1 VNRVVVQALRR
12 KWILLAAGLPVVIG
26 LLIAGGYLLL
36 RAEKQRAE
44 IDEPAKPEAPP
55 DLEKLREPFISGIQA
70 VQRGDG
76 RDAIRHLSSFDFG
89 PRVVEE
95 YRLYYLSRAQQLD
108 GNIADARRTLARLVA
123 RSPRLVQGT
132 DAGFSLAGIH
142 LHRGAPRAA
151 AAVYQGIASRTDN
164 AAIAGTARWQELEAR
179 FVTGELDA
187 LFDAAR
193 LIAVRSPRAPQ
204 AGDAIAV
211 LRSLTAVPA
220 PKPLALTPSERLER
234 AVSLMRDG
242 DSRSALNELT
252 ALEPDA
258 PPALRLP
265 IALNRGLAM
274 HHLRRLE
281 DSNKVLEP
289 LTGTYYRYAI
299 PALFHLAKN
308 YRIQAASIDPIVKKT
323 VMEKK
328 RVGTVKVRVG
338 TGKKRRTVSKP
349 KFANV
354 KKTIELI
361 DLAKKQKKEAYEKL
375 HSERLRDLLQLPLA
389 DAVRLDVL
397 KAIIEIAEEKNQDD
411 YLMELIPQV
420 VALDSLADPAL
431 QHFWNK
437 AWAAYTRGD
446 LDTAKPGFRFIADT
460 YSSINVKRQAEYWY
474 ARTIERQGQNEE
486 AAAIY
491 QRLASA
497 PYADLYAMHS
507 VSRGAK
513 RVEERSNPLRRENR
527 PDWRDIAE
535 KEMPPELRLAYEL
548 TALAAF
554 GDARL
559 EIQKNMRRENQRFG
573 DALLADLYNSTGN
586 HLLMYLAIRRAYPQL
601 ATVEQDTVP
610 NYFLSMYYPVKYL
623 DDIREN
629 AKRNNMDPHLV
640 MGLILQ
646 ESYYNPTA
654 RSRVGAT
661 GLMQIMPP
669 TGKEIAARL
678 RIPFGEKR
686 LENPEVNIRLGTY
699 YLKSLINTFGG
710 NVYLA
715 VASYNGGQGN
725 VARWRRAA
733 PGKPMDEFIESI
745 PFPETRNYVKRVTM
759 LRSAYSRIAG

>member
-1 VNRVVVQALRR
+1 MVVQALRR
-12 KWILLAAGLPVVIG
+12 KWVLVAAGLPVVIG
-26 LLIAGGYLLL
+26 LLIAGGYLALRVEQEQAELL
-36 RAEKQRAE
+36 EA
-44 IDEPAKPEAPP
+44 PKPEAPP
-55 DLEKLREPFISGIQA
+55 DLEKLRTPFTAGIQA

-76 RDAIRHLSSFDFG
+76 RNAVRHLSSFDFG
-89 PRVVEE
+89 PRAVEE

-108 GNIADARRTLARLVA
+108 GNIAGARRTLAQLWA
-123 RSPRLVQGT
+123 RSPRLVPAT

-142 LHRGAPRAA
+142 LHGGAFRAA
-151 AAVYQGIASRTDN
+151 ASTYQGIASRTDN
-164 AAIAGTARWQELEAR
+164 SAIAGTARWQELEAR
-179 FVTGELDA
+179 FITGEIDA
-187 LFDAAR
+187 VFDAAR
-193 LIAVRSPRAPQ
+193 LIAIRSPRAPQ
-204 AGDAIAV
+204 AADAIAV
-211 LRSLTAVPA
+211 LRSLTATPS
-220 PKPLALTPSERLER
+220 PRPLALTAAERLER
-234 AVSLMRDG
+234 AVCLMRDG
-242 DSRSALNELT
+242 DSRSALAELT

-308 YRIQAASIDPIVKKT
+308 YRIQASSIDPTVRKT
-323 VMEKK
+323 VTEKK
-328 RVGTVKVRVG
+328 RVGTVKVKVG
-338 TGKKRRTVSKP
+338 KGKKRRTVSKP

-354 KKTIELI
+354 KRTVELV
-361 DLAKKQKKEAYEKL
+361 DLAKKEKKESFERL

-397 KAIIEIAEEKNQDD
+397 KAIAGIAEEKNQDES
-411 YLMELIPQV
+411 MQEVIPQII
-420 VALDSLADPAL
+420 ALDPLADPAL
-431 QHFWNK
+431 QHFWDE
-437 AWAAYTRGD
+437 AWGAYTRGD
-446 LDTAKPGFRFIADT
+446 LDAANPRFRFIADT
-460 YSSINVKRQAEYWY
+460 YTSINVKRQAEYWY
-474 ARTIERQGQNEE
+474 ARTIERQGQKEE

-513 RVEERSNPLRRENR
+513 REEERSNPLRREDR
-527 PDWRDIAE
+527 PDWRAIAE
-535 KEMPPELRLAYEL
+535 KEMPSELRLAYEL
-548 TALAAF
+548 TALGAF
-554 GDARL
+554 SEARL
-559 EIQKNMRRENQRFG
+559 EIQKNARRENQRFG
-573 DALLADLYNSTGN
+573 DALLADIYNSSGN
-586 HLLMYLAIRRAYPQL
+586 YLLMYLAIRRAYPQL

-610 NYFLSMYYPVKYL
+610 NYFLSMYYPVKYQ
-623 DDIREN
+623 DEIREN
-629 AKRNNMDPHLV
+629 AKRNDLDPYLV

-646 ESYYNPTA
+646 ESYYNPNA

-661 GLMQIMPP
+661 GLMQIMAP
-669 TGKEIAARL
+669 TGKEIAGRL

-686 LENPEVNIRLGTY
+686 LENPEVNVRLGTF

-725 VARWRRAA
+725 VARWRKAA
-733 PGKPMDEFIESI
+733 PGKPIDEFIESI

>member
-1 VNRVVVQALRR
+1 MVVQALRR
-12 KWILLAAGLPVVIG
+12 KWVLIAIGLPVVIG
-26 LLIAGGYLLL
+26 ILIAGGYLALRTDKE
-36 RAEKQRAE
+36 RAERE
-44 IDEPAKPEAPP
+44 EPAKPEAPP
-55 DLEKLREPFISGIQA
+55 DLEKLRTPFLAGIQA

-76 RDAIRHLSSFDFG
+76 RDAVRHLSSFDFG
-89 PRVVEE
+89 PRAVEE
-95 YRLYYLSRAQQLD
+95 YRLYYLSRGQQLE
-108 GNIADARRTLARLVA
+108 GNVAAARRTLARLWE
-123 RSPRLVQGT
+123 RKPRLVQAT

-142 LHRGAPRAA
+142 LHSGAFRAA
-151 AAVYQGIASRTDN
+151 ANVYQGVASRTDN
-164 AAIAGTARWQELEAR
+164 AAIAGTARWQELETR
-179 FVTGELDA
+179 FMTGELDA
-187 LFDAAR
+187 MFDAAR
-193 LIAVRSPRAPQ
+193 LITIRSPRAPQ

-211 LRSLTAVPA
+211 LRSLTATPA

-242 DSRSALNELT
+242 DSRSALAELT
-252 ALEPDA
+252 ALQPDA

-265 IALNRGLAM
+265 VELNRGLAM
-274 HHLRRLE
+274 HHLRRLD

-308 YRIQAASIDPIVKKT
+308 YRIQASTIDPTVRKT

-338 TGKKRRTVSKP
+338 KGKKRRTVSKP
-349 KFANV
+349 KYANV
-354 KKTIELI
+354 KKIVELV
-361 DLAKKQKKEAYEKL
+361 DLAKKAKKEEYERL
-375 HSERLRDLLQLPLA
+375 HSERLRDLLQLPLS
-389 DAVRLDVL
+389 DAVRVDVL
-397 KAIIEIAEEKNQDD
+397 KAIISIAEEKNQDD
-411 YLMELIPQV
+411 YLMEIVPQV
-420 VALDSLADPAL
+420 IELEPLADPAL
-431 QHFWNK
+431 QHFWDE
-437 AWAAYTRGD
+437 AWGAYTRGD
-446 LDTAKPGFRFIADT
+446 LDTAKPRFRFIADT
-460 YSSINVKRQAEYWY
+460 YTSVNVKRQADYWY
-474 ARTIERQGQNEE
+474 ARTIERQGQKEE

-497 PYADLYAMHS
+497 PYADLYAMNS

-513 RVEERSNPLRRENR
+513 REEEKSNPLRRENR

-548 TALAAF
+548 TALSAF

-559 EIQKNMRRENQRFG
+559 EIQKNIRRENQRFG

-586 HLLMYLAIRRAYPQL
+586 HLLMYMAIRRAYPQL

-610 NYFLSMYYPVKYL
+610 NYFLSMYYPVKYQ
-623 DDIREN
+623 DEIREN
-629 AKRNNMDPHLV
+629 AKKNNMDPYLV

-646 ESYYNPTA
+646 ESYYNPLA

-669 TGKEIAARL
+669 TGKEIAGRL
-678 RIPFGEKR
+678 RIAFGEKR
-686 LENPEVNIRLGTY
+686 LENPEVNIRLGTF

-733 PGKPMDEFIESI
+733 PNKPMDEFIESI